1 MKRLKITSIGIILF
15 GLAVMAI
22 SILVPIIKISDYTTQ
37 NGAVGIIGGAD
48 KPTLWFLLSYS
59 DGDFLLTFI
68 FGLTLLL
75 CGGFCLVFKKTVYE
89 NCRLKTTLI
98 SLCISLFGAIGLC
111 CLFIWFSIVAFGKTA
126 SHPIEYPVSIV
137 GGLLSLFMFII
148 AIAFYIK
155 LRKNNLKIKGIIIDI
170 LTSII
175 ALPTLFLLVAKI
187 YSIFQ
192 AF

>member
-1 MKRLKITSIGIILF
+1 MTERMLISITVPMLLDLTARMTLRKWKIIMKRFKRTSIGIILF

-22 SILVPIIKISDYTTQ
+22 SNLC
-37 NGAVGIIGGAD
+37 
-48 KPTLWFLLSYS
+48 LLSNILS
-59 DGDFLLTFI
+59 
-68 FGLTLLL
+68 LTLLL

-111 CLFIWFSIVAFGKTA
+111 CLFIWFSIVAFGKMS

-155 LRKNNLKIKGIIIDI
+155 LR
-170 LTSII
+170 
-175 ALPTLFLLVAKI
+175 LFNVFAPVNP
-187 YSIFQ
+187 Y
-192 AF
+192 